1 MKLSLSTAEQK
12 QAERNQPPQQP
23 AIARAVRPVFVGEP
37 TGASPNHFGDAGPVE
52 LPNSG
57 LRIGASTIYWQ
68 NSLPRPF
75 ETRDWTPP
83 DVGVAMT
90 IEDFRTGRDPAME
103 AVLAYAETES
113 LIDRMVTA
121 LDSEGAE
128 AALGVYRDFR
138 ADPKNAYAS
147 TESGIN
153 SLGYQLLGAGRAE
166 AAVAMF
172 QLNADAYPESANV
185 WDSLGDG
192 YEAAGDIARAIAS
205 YARALQVDPGFAP
218 SRANLTRLTSQ

>member
-1 MKLSLSTAEQK
+1 
-12 QAERNQPPQQP
+12 
-23 AIARAVRPVFVGEP
+23 
-37 TGASPNHFGDAGPVE
+37 
-52 LPNSG
+52 
-57 LRIGASTIYWQ
+57 
-68 NSLPRPF
+68 
-75 ETRDWTPP
+75 
-83 DVGVAMT
+83 
-90 IEDFRTGRDPAME
+90 ME

-147 TESGIN
+147 TETEIN

-166 AAVAMF
+166 DAVAVF
-172 QLNADAYPESANV
+172 QLNADAYPQSANV